1 MKLTPQGLQ
10 NRWVRLELLSD
21 NNREGLAE
29 AFEGHSETWDLM
41 SLPGAGEHFDAWW
54 DDAVTAPDR
63 IAYAVV
69 RQADGEVL
77 GTTSFLSI
85 RPAHGV
91 VEIGWTVLRPDARGG
106 VANPSMKL
114 LMLARAFEAGAR
126 RVEIMVDERNR
137 RSQAAVL
144 KLGAVRE
151 GVLRKHKTTWT
162 GHVRNTVAF
171 SITDDEWPE
180 VKAKLEERLS
190 AF

>member
-21 NNREGLAE
+21 NNREGLAK

-54 DDAVTAPDR
+54 DDAVTTPDR

-69 RQADGEVL
+69 RQSDGEVQ

-85 RPAHGV
+85 RPGHGV

-106 VANPSMKL
+106 VVNPAMKL
-114 LMLARAFEAGAR
+114 LMLARAFEAGAK

-151 GVLRKHKTTWT
+151 GILRKHKTTWT

-180 VKAKLEERLS
+180 VKARLEERLS

>member
-54 DDAVTAPDR
+54 EDAVTAPDR

-171 SITDDEWPE
+171 SIVDDEWPE